1 MKEKK
6 EKVFVLVNLGTDTK
20 YTPTPEEDPVSYPD
34 GEALSVAGQLV
45 DSNGV
50 HRDDESPYVSD
61 KIEVIIGP
69 DTLGKAV
76 YSRIARQMES
86 LLKAIL
92 RGDDRAAILSHSRGG
107 VETVLLT
114 HYMNAIKNLFNQN
127 KGSNYE
133 QFITLLKADPVV
145 GPFLANATITK
156 KLQQEVFPQLK
167 AVYEQ
172 KQTIDLKLSIFVLD
186 PVPGDVPIYGWDDKL
201 FYQPLP
207 EIVDQA
213 EIVYY
218 ENEMSWGFTPILP
231 KAPVHEGAK
240 FSAITIPGHHGT
252 GSSGNNCD
260 QTGTPVPAVPRK
272 SGEGNANAKQAHKL
286 VFLKLLRFLNDN
298 QVQFDM
304 NSFATAPE
312 KGLLNRVIRSLNKHK
327 LTDKDHPLLSTK
339 QTEGE
344 PIETVINSECLV
356 PATYRSYYKIQ
367 NNELAY
373 KVFNN
378 TNYAWL
384 GKRNKKYR
392 EALQDGKYVPLST
405 VIPPVSGFVNE
416 EHANIAREKLFK
428 DFGIDATSSIDHL
441 LTQATLTLVSGFLA
455 AIAKPDKEL
464 KATPVDL
471 SVSSSMTESWTNLI
485 PAEKPADMPST
496 VANLLATES
505 GQKMIKEGFSAVV
518 EKISQSYLS
527 AGLDPA
533 TRWTLYQAIVGAF
546 NQFEETLISLK
557 KSEESQSSEPVPVG
571 AVAANAAK
579 AASSSAQNKHSELS
593 KLLEEVKEDAKSSL
607 VKTFAQ
613 YQQNLEHE
621 LQNIVATIETSK
633 HDKLVNGF
641 KKIAFSIVKKNADTK
656 EINSEEDKRFFAA
669 LEEHVSGVKD
679 SDYPETIALLWP
691 LIKGDIIAI
700 YGLSGENAEA
710 INSIDSE
717 LLSKYFDT
725 EPSWSDFELLF
736 EKLINFQRDLKAVE
750 ILPTDE
756 YLHELQLNLNA
767 LCDCAAR
774 HLPAPGD
781 ASEFAKQVRC
791 FRILAGIDEFPSIE
805 KIKGEYHLL
814 EETLAELLL
823 KNENMAE
830 INERLSQARIH
841 AEEQVKALESKNAA
855 SLLLMQALTAQIDDF
870 QLKTA
875 SLQNQLEARTQE
887 KEGLTVENA
896 DLQKTV
902 ESLRQEIAV
911 YTKKI
916 DVLSSEKE
924 KLDVQN
930 KELLSTLSKFK
941 GMKEHIQALLAD
953 NERLQASNEKL
964 QDQVAVLKREKSEAV
979 AQQFEMVMEAQAK
992 DRQLSAAVNENLEL
1006 KSQLGVITKTR
1017 NELDEQNQSLAEENA
1032 KLRAEI
1038 EAKSHAMD
1046 ETRRL
1051 QQAAA
1056 REIEALKSE
1065 NSDLHNQSAHAKES
1079 AERQIAQLS
1088 AENSRLA
1095 AELNQA
1101 AEQNEANRNEIGRLE
1116 IAKTALEEELVRAR
1130 ASQSLEDEA
1139 KRAELLKDLNSDTQR
1154 KCLNTIH
1161 DELLPLIDEYLEH
1174 LKNKKD
1180 PIAEQ
1185 KKQIVTNLRAILND
1199 DIGTPLAV
1207 DRMKKYQAQLTKEN
1221 KEMLSSH
1228 RDGPWTRFASNSLKI
1243 LAIALTGVLPGLA
1256 VLGAYSLITGR
1267 SPMFW
1272 QAQGNRTMRKVED
1285 TINHSLKGFE
1295 TPGRSQ

>member
-6 EKVFVLVNLGTDTK
+6 EKVFVQVNLGTDTY
-20 YTPTPEEDPVSYPD
+20 YTPTPAEDPVNYPD

-50 HRDDESPYVSD
+50 RRDDESPYVSD
-61 KIEVIIGP
+61 KVEVIIGP

-92 RGDDRAAILSHSRGG
+92 RGDDRAAIIAHSRGG
-107 VETVLLT
+107 VETILLT
-114 HYMNAIKNLFNQN
+114 HYMNAIKNLFNRN

-145 GPFLANATITK
+145 GPFLANATITH

-218 ENEMSWGFTPILP
+218 ENEMSWGFTPIMP

-260 QTGTPVPAVPRK
+260 QTGKPVPAVPRK

-304 NSFATAPE
+304 NSFANAPE
-312 KGLLNRVIRSLNKHK
+312 KGLLNKVIRSLNKHK
-327 LTDKDHPLLSTK
+327 LTDKDHPLVSTR

-356 PATYRSYYKIQ
+356 PATYHSYYKMQ
-367 NNELAY
+367 DNELAY

-384 GKRNKKYR
+384 GKRNDKFR
-392 EALQDGKYVPLST
+392 EALQDGKYVPLSS

-455 AIAKPDKEL
+455 AVAKPDKEL

-471 SVSSSMTESWTNLI
+471 SVSSSLSESWTNLI
-485 PAEKPADMPST
+485 PAVKPAGMPST

-527 AGLDPA
+527 AGLNPA

-546 NQFEETLISLK
+546 NQFEETLINLK
-557 KSEESQSSEPVPVG
+557 SSAESQSSQPVPVG
-571 AVAANAAK
+571 AMAAVAAIAAT
-579 AASSSAQNKHSELS
+579 SSAQNKHSELS

-613 YQQNLEHE
+613 YQQNIEHE
-621 LQNIVATIETSK
+621 LQNIVATIKTPK

-669 LEEHVSGVKD
+669 LEERVSGVKD

-691 LIKGDIIAI
+691 SIKGDIIAI

-710 INSIDSE
+710 IDSIDSE

-774 HLPAPGD
+774 YLPAPGGH
-781 ASEFAKQVRC
+781 SEFAKQVRC
-791 FRILAGIDEFPSIE
+791 FRILAGKDEFPSIE
-805 KIKGEYHLL
+805 KLQGEYHLL
-814 EETLAELLL
+814 EKALADLLIE
-823 KNENMAE
+823 NENLSE
-830 INERLSQARIH
+830 VNERLSQAKVH
-841 AEEQVKALESKNAA
+841 AEERVKALESENAA
-855 SLLLMQALTAQIDDF
+855 SLLLMKALTVQIEEF
-870 QLKTA
+870 QLRTQA
-875 SLQNQLEARTQE
+875 LQNQLESRTRE
-887 KEGLTVENA
+887 KEELTVEKA
-896 DLQKTV
+896 DLQNTV
-902 ESLRQEIAV
+902 ESLRQEIAS
-911 YTKKI
+911 YAQKI
-916 DVLSSEKE
+916 DVLSSEKDR
-924 KLDVQN
+924 LDAQN
-930 KELLSTLSKFK
+930 KKLLSTLSKFK
-941 GMKEHIQALLAD
+941 GMKEHIQALLVD
-953 NERLQASNEKL
+953 NERLQAGNDRLKDE
-964 QDQVAVLKREKSEAV
+964 VAVLKREKSEAV

-992 DRQLSAAVNENLEL
+992 DRQLSAAANENLEL
-1006 KSQLGVITKTR
+1006 KSQLEGITKTR
-1017 NELDEQNQSLAEENA
+1017 KELDKQNQSLAEENA
-1032 KLRAEI
+1032 RLRAEI
-1038 EAKSHAMD
+1038 EAKSRRME
-1046 ETRRL
+1046 ETRRF
-1051 QQAAA
+1051 QQEAA
-1056 REIEALKSE
+1056 RENEALKSE
-1065 NSDLHNQSAHAKES
+1065 NSDLRNQSAQAKES
-1079 AERQIAQLS
+1079 AERQIAQFS

-1101 AEQNEANRNEIGRLE
+1101 TERNEAQESDVRRLE
-1116 IAKTALEEELVRAR
+1116 TEKAQLEEELAQAR
-1130 ASQSLEDEA
+1130 AGQSLQDEA
-1139 KRAELLKDLNSDTQR
+1139 KRVELLRALNSDTQR
-1154 KCLNTIH
+1154 KCLNTIS
-1161 DELLPLIDEYLEH
+1161 DELIPLIDGYLEH
-1174 LKNKKD
+1174 LNNKKD

-1185 KKQIVTNLRAILND
+1185 KKQIVSNLRAILTD
-1199 DIGTPLAV
+1199 EVKIPLAV
-1207 DRMKKYQAQLTKEN
+1207 DRMKEYQTRLTQAD

-1243 LAIALTGVLPGLA
+1243 LAIAITGVLPGLA
-1256 VLGAYSLITGR
+1256 ILGAYSLMTGK

-1285 TINHSLKGFE
+1285 TINHSLKEFE
-1295 TPGRSQ
+1295 TPGRTL